1 MTREEA
7 AAMIGLIALIGLFYI
22 IYNQNNGGF
31 P

>member
-1 MTREEA
+1 MTRDEA
-7 AAMIGLIALIGLFYI
+7 AALIGLIGLMGLFYI